1 MTTNFTNI
9 DTTNSETNA
18 NNAYLKDSQDA
29 YLLDK
34 LSRYLTTTDI
44 KENEN
49 MANTKKYVSL
59 DKLTKYDALLKAK
72 MASDDAK
79 VLADAKAH
87 AESLASNYEEAG
99 TVATAQEALQKN
111 IDALA
116 NGQVA
121 TNKADIAKLNGDA
134 STEGSVAKAVA
145 DSAATLQASINAV
158 DSKADQNATDIDTL
172 EGKVEA
178 LEKGTYDDAEVRGLI
193 SGNTEAI
200 GTLSQTHAT
209 DKKALE
215 DAIALKAD
223 KTALDSVS
231 AVADAAATKTALEAE
246 VKTRGEE
253 ITRVEGLVTAE
264 AQRAASV
271 ESGLED
277 RIETME
283 AFWTAAQADG
293 TDSNVID
300 TLKEIQE
307 YIAGDE
313 TGAGEMLASIQA
325 NAKAIEDMD
334 KAYKEADTTLQG
346 NIDKKADASD
356 LETLDGR
363 VGDLE
368 TASATHALKS
378 EVEAVSGALTT
389 YQNAHAGDYT
399 NTQVDSAIET
409 AVGAETTRVN
419 TELDKKV
426 DKVEGKGLSTNDL
439 TNELK
444 GNYDAAY
451 AHSQVA
457 HAPADAQAN
466 VIESVKVN
474 GTALTVTGKAVDIT
488 VPTKV
493 SELTNDVP
501 YLVASDIANKA
512 DKATTLSGYGIT
524 DAYTSAQTDAAIAS
538 AMSQFVEVS
547 ESEINALFGITTG

>member
-1 MTTNFTNI
+1 MP
-9 DTTNSETNA
+9 
-18 NNAYLKDSQDA
+18 
-29 YLLDK
+29 
-34 LSRYLTTTDI
+34 
-44 KENEN
+44 
-49 MANTKKYVSL
+49 NTKKYVSFS
-59 DKLTKYDALLKAK
+59 KLTKYDELLKAK
-72 MASDDAK
+72 MAADDAK
-79 VLADAKAH
+79 VLSDAKAW
-87 AESLASNYEEAG
+87 AEGLGVNYEKSGA
-99 TVATAQEALQKN
+99 VATAQETLQGN

-116 NGQVA
+116 NGQVT
-121 TNKADIAKLNGDA
+121 TNKNDIATLKGDVN
-134 STEGSVAKAVA
+134 TEGSVAKAVS

-158 DSKADQNATDIDTL
+158 DAKADQNATDIGVL

-178 LEKGTYDDAEVRGLI
+178 LEAGTYDDTEVRGLI
-193 SGNTEAI
+193 TANADAI
-200 GTLSQTHAT
+200 GELEQTHAT
-209 DKKALE
+209 DKGTLE
-215 DAIALKAD
+215 GAIALKAD
-223 KTALDSVS
+223 QTALEAVS

-264 AQRAASV
+264 TQRATGV
-271 ESGLED
+271 ENDFKG

-283 AFWTAAQADG
+283 AFWAAAQADG
-293 TDSNVID
+293 TDSNVVD
-300 TLKEIQE
+300 TLKEIQD
-307 YIAGDE
+307 YISSDE
-313 TGAGEMLASIQA
+313 SGATEMLASIQA

-334 KAYKEADTTLQG
+334 EAYKEADTTLQQ
-346 NIDKKADASD
+346 NIDKKADSSVVEA
-356 LETLDGR
+356 LDGR

-368 TASATHALKS
+368 TASATHALKT

-399 NTQVDSAIET
+399 NSQVDSAIET

-426 DKVEGKGLSTNDL
+426 DKVDGKGLSTNDL

-457 HAPADAQAN
+457 HAPAEAQAN

-474 GTALTVTGKAVDIT
+474 GTALTVVGKAVDIT

-493 SELTNDVP
+493 SELNNDVP
-501 YLVASDIANKA
+501 YLVAADIAGKA

-538 AMSQFVEVS
+538 AMAQFVEVS
-547 ESEINALFGITTG
+547 ESEINQLFGITTG

>member
-1 MTTNFTNI
+1 MP
-9 DTTNSETNA
+9 
-18 NNAYLKDSQDA
+18 
-29 YLLDK
+29 
-34 LSRYLTTTDI
+34 
-44 KENEN
+44 
-49 MANTKKYVSL
+49 NTKKYVSL
-59 DKLTKYDALLKAK
+59 PKLTKYDELLKAK
-72 MASDDAK
+72 MAADDVK
-79 VLADAKAH
+79 VLSDAKAYTDQ
-87 AESLASNYEEAG
+87 SFNLANGNAQSIVN
-99 TVATAQEALQKN
+99 TAKQELQGD

-134 STEGSVAKAVA
+134 NTAGSVAKAVA
-145 DSAATLQASINAV
+145 DSAASLQASIDAV
-158 DSKADQNATDIDTL
+158 DGKADQNATDIGVL

-178 LEKGTYDDAEVRGLI
+178 LEAGTYNDTEVRNLI
-193 SGNTEAI
+193 AGNTEAI
-200 GTLSQTHAT
+200 GTLGQTHTT

-223 KTALDSVS
+223 QTALEAVS
-231 AVADAAATKTALEAE
+231 AVADAAATKTALESE

-264 AQRAASV
+264 TQRATGV
-271 ESGLED
+271 ENDFKG

-283 AFWTAAQADG
+283 AFWKAAQADG
-293 TDSNVID
+293 TDSNVVD
-300 TLKEIQE
+300 TLKEIQD

-313 TGAGEMLASIQA
+313 TGAGEMLASIQQ

-346 NIDKKADASD
+346 NIDKKADSSVVEA
-356 LETLDGR
+356 LDGR

-368 TASATHALKS
+368 TASATHALKT
-378 EVEAVSGALTT
+378 EVEAVSGALTQ

-399 NTQVDSAIET
+399 NSQVDSAIST

-426 DKVEGKGLSTNDL
+426 DKVDGKGLSTNDL

-466 VIESVKVN
+466 IIESVKVN

-493 SELTNDVP
+493 SELNNDVP

-512 DKATTLSGYGIT
+512 DKATTLAGYGIT
-524 DAYTSAQTDAAIAS
+524 DACTSAQTDTAIAN
-538 AMSQFVEVS
+538 AMAQFVEVS
-547 ESEINALFGITTG
+547 EEEINALFA

>member
-1 MTTNFTNI
+1 MANATNI
-9 DTTNSETNA
+9 DIANNKTNA

-49 MANTKKYVSL
+49 MPNTKKYVSL
-59 DKLTKYDALLKAK
+59 SKLTKYDELLKAK
-72 MASDDAK
+72 MAADDAK

-87 AESLASNYEEAG
+87 AEGLASNYEAAG
-99 TVATAQEALQKN
+99 AVKTAKQELQGN

-134 STEGSVAKAVA
+134 NTAGSVAKAVA

-158 DSKADQNATDIDTL
+158 DGKADQNATDIGVL

-193 SGNTEAI
+193 SDNTEAI
-200 GTLSQTHAT
+200 GTLGQTHAT

-223 KTALDSVS
+223 QTSLDGVS
-231 AVADAAATKTALEAE
+231 AVANAAATKTALEAE

-264 AQRAASV
+264 AQRATGV
-271 ESGLED
+271 ENDFKG

-283 AFWTAAQADG
+283 AFWKAAQADG

-346 NIDKKADASD
+346 NIDKKADSSVVEA
-356 LETLDGR
+356 LDGR
-363 VGDLE
+363 VGKLE
-368 TASATHALKS
+368 TASATHALKT
-378 EVEAVSGALTT
+378 EVEAVSGALTQ

-399 NTQVDSAIET
+399 NAQVDSAIET
-409 AVGAETTRVN
+409 AVGAEAERVDA
-419 TELDKKV
+419 EIAKKV
-426 DKVEGKGLSTNDL
+426 DKVAGKGLSTNDL

-444 GNYDAAY
+444 GNYDVAY

-457 HAPADAQAN
+457 HAPANAQAN
-466 VIESVKVN
+466 IIESVKVN

-512 DKATTLSGYGIT
+512 DKATTLAGYGIA
-524 DAYTSAQTDAAIAS
+524 DAYTSVQTDTAIAN
-538 AMSQFVEVS
+538 AMAQFVEVS
-547 ESEINALFGITTG
+547 EQEILDMFK

>member
-1 MTTNFTNI
+1 MANATNI
-9 DTTNSETNA
+9 DTTNNETSA

-49 MANTKKYVSL
+49 MPNTKKYVSL
-59 DKLTKYDALLKAK
+59 SKLTKYDELLKAK
-72 MASDDAK
+72 MAQDDAK

-87 AESLASNYEEAG
+87 AEGLAPNYEAAG
-99 TVATAQEALQKN
+99 TVKTAKQELQGN

-134 STEGSVAKAVA
+134 NTAGSVAKAVA
-145 DSAATLQASINAV
+145 DSAATLQASIDAV
-158 DSKADQNATDIDTL
+158 DGKADQNAADIGVL

-178 LEKGTYDDAEVRGLI
+178 LEAGTYNDTEVRNLI
-193 SGNTEAI
+193 AGNTEAI
-200 GTLSQTHAT
+200 GTLGQTHAT

-223 KTALDSVS
+223 KTALDAVS
-231 AVADAAATKTALEAE
+231 AVANAAATKTALEAE

-264 AQRAASV
+264 AQRATGV
-271 ESGLED
+271 ENDFKG

-283 AFWTAAQADG
+283 AFWKAAQADG

-300 TLKEIQE
+300 TLKEIQD

-313 TGAGEMLASIQA
+313 TGAGEMLASIQQ

-346 NIDKKADASD
+346 NIDKKANASD
-356 LETLDGR
+356 LEALDGR

-368 TASATHALKS
+368 TASATHALKT

-389 YQNAHAGDYT
+389 YQNTHAGDYT
-399 NTQVDSAIET
+399 NTQIDSAIET

-426 DKVEGKGLSTNDL
+426 DKVDGKGLSANDL

-474 GTALTVTGKAVDIT
+474 GAALTVAGKAVDIT

-512 DKATTLSGYGIT
+512 DKATTLAGYGIT
-524 DAYTSAQTDAAIAS
+524 DSYTSAQTDTAIAN
-538 AMSQFVEVS
+538 AMAQFVEVS
-547 ESEINALFGITTG
+547 EEEINSLFA